1 MAVSLISVSTI
12 HMAATELTVF
22 EDEESAFVEIVR
34 TGLDLSRPSS
44 VWCTTKMLSQ
54 ISQAATPSEDYVPIS
69 RKILFDAGQRKAV
82 SRQRL
87 DLYVCK
93 SCFMHF
99 FLVEPFSC
107 CQSRKSI
114 RFEFTRDIVMGHAS
128 NNMGCLS

>member
-1 MAVSLISVSTI
+1 MAVSFISVSTI

-54 ISQAATPSEDYVPIS
+54 SSQAATPSEDYVPIS

-82 SRQRL
+82 SRQCL

-93 SCFMHF
+93 SCCMHF
-99 FLVEPFSC
+99 SL
-107 CQSRKSI
+107 SRT
-114 RFEFTRDIVMGHAS
+114 F
-128 NNMGCLS
+128 